1 LAITIFVLAI
11 YWRGN
16 FFNGFD
22 YSNTGNLINFH
33 AVFMVIGFVLF
44 FGESILC
51 FRVLTVLPKLP
62 VKILHG
68 VFHACN
74 FCLSVAG
81 LAAIFEFYR
90 RILRPGMYSL
100 HSWIGIF
107 AVALYTL
114 QWVASLLA
122 FFIPAVPDSF
132 RSTFKRIH
140 VPLGIILF
148 FTGVSTCL
156 MGITR
161 VNFLDAA
168 YPSLVEPT
176 AYGNALGIL
185 LVAYSGFVAYLLI
198 GQGFSREKINEFN
211 IQAGFP
217 VALILTVVMQ
227 NETSDKAHKEDDQ
240 YAENIG
246 MKCRSAQLG
255 IPWDTD
261 VESTVEFCGK

>member
-1 LAITIFVLAI
+1 MANQGVQFWAIFALSQALAITIFVLAI

-114 QWVASLLA
+114 QVFCQGIFHLDRKALRHSL
-122 FFIPAVPDSF
+122 DS
-132 RSTFKRIH
+132 
-140 VPLGIILF
+140 G
-148 FTGVSTCL
+148 
-156 MGITR
+156 
-161 VNFLDAA
+161 
-168 YPSLVEPT
+168 
-176 AYGNALGIL
+176 
-185 LVAYSGFVAYLLI
+185 
-198 GQGFSREKINEFN
+198 
-211 IQAGFP
+211 
-217 VALILTVVMQ
+217 
-227 NETSDKAHKEDDQ
+227 
-240 YAENIG
+240 
-246 MKCRSAQLG
+246 
-255 IPWDTD
+255 
-261 VESTVEFCGK
+261 